1 MPATKGR
8 PFVPPG
14 PPAKPHDPPV
24 GMPIALLIS
33 IGQLPRRPTLL
44 MRPNLL
50 ISLGLCF
57 VLAGCADHSGGP
69 GPGDGAVPESPIAGG
84 NPIGGPGAGG
94 NTGSVIEI
102 AETIQPPLT
111 QPADPQSPG
120 GDGTDGG
127 LEGGG
132 QPVPEPGTL
141 LLVGTGLAG
150 VALLRRRRQRI
161 ETA

>member
-1 MPATKGR
+1 
-8 PFVPPG
+8 
-14 PPAKPHDPPV
+14 
-24 GMPIALLIS
+24 MPIALL
-33 IGQLPRRPTLL
+33 LPSANCRDDPSFL

-50 ISLGLCF
+50 LSLGLCF
-57 VLAGCADHSGGP
+57 VLAGCADHSGGTS
-69 GPGDGAVPESPIAGG
+69 PGDGALPESPIAGG
-84 NPIGGPGAGG
+84 SPIGSPGSGS
-94 NTGSVIEI
+94 NTGSVIEV

-127 LEGGG
+127 LEDGG

-150 VALLRRRRQRI
+150 VALLRRRRQRH
-161 ETA
+161 EGA